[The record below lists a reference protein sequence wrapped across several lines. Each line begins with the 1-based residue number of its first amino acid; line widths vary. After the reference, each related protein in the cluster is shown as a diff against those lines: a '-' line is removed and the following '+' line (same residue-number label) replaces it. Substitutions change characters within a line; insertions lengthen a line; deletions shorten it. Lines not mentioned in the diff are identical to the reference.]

1 MTKKL
6 LIMLCLILMFP
17 ILSVAN
23 AQTTIRL
30 SVEGKALSLPSSPI
44 VVKGTTMIPITPVLQ
59 ELGLS
64 VESNNN
70 YITAKKEGYVITLQS
85 GSKVANINGVSIILS
100 EAVQVVNGTTMA
112 PLKLLSET
120 LGTNIASTENSISI
134 TAKQGHS
141 IFYNDLPITLS
152 GKYVAN
158 KAGKDILEVNVV
170 DFFYN
175 PSTKTVNEYDFL
187 SSVIGSESGS
197 AAKYNDFVV
206 AQTTYNGEVY
216 LGSAV
221 KQLEYYDDTTDNS
234 TLYTNARK
242 HYRSKEYL
250 AQVIALI
257 DAENAAFNAKLNKEL
272 SANHNI
278 PLKVLSATVSYNSI
292 GTPEVNLTVKNLT
305 KKTIVAYRM
314 NVRAYD
320 DFDRRADS
328 WATNDNLFKGI
339 SQNNSISSGTSQTD
353 TWDLTFY
360 DLATQVKYVKI
371 TEVRFSDGTTWK
383 AKS

>member
-6 LIMLCLILMFP
+6 LIMLCLTLLFP

-23 AQTTIRL
+23 AQTTIQM
-30 SVEGKALSLPSSPI
+30 SVDGKNLSLPNSPI

-59 ELGLS
+59 ELSLS
-64 VESNNN
+64 VESNSN

-120 LGTNIASTENSISI
+120 LGTNITSTGNAISI

-234 TLYTNARK
+234 ALYANARK

-257 DAENAAFNAKLNKEL
+257 DAENAAFNAKLKKEL

-320 DFDRRADS
+320 DFDRRANS

-339 SQNNSISSGTSQTD
+339 SQNNSIGSGSSQTD

-371 TEVRFSDGTTWK
+371 TEVRFSDGTSWK
-383 AKS
+383 SKS